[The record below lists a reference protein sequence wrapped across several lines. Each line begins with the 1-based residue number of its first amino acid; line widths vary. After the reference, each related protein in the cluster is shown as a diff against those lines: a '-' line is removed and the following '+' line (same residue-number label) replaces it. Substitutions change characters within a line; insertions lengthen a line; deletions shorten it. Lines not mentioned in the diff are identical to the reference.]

1 MVDCGKRE
9 VPEELV
15 PKAIRRWLKKN
26 EPDLKVNMVQKKTA
40 SWLIRLSDGTVR
52 KFDLL
57 GTYKGIRTADEA
69 AEAEEAEEES

>member
-1 MVDCGKRE
+1 
-9 VPEELV
+9 
-15 PKAIRRWLKKN
+15 
-26 EPDLKVNMVQKKTA
+26 MVQKKTA
-40 SWLIRLSDGTVR
+40 SWLIRLSDDTVR